1 MTMYI
6 DQLYQLTKDEIS
18 ELIEKLDNNASWLDL
33 IKIDY
38 AFYHNDPN
46 YDGGL
51 SFLDRI
57 AAKIGRFN
65 PNWNIQEMKQQIRD
79 SDTPTLEYI
88 VTIAEMFEKPSMIA
102 YYGV

>member
-1 MTMYI
+1 MFVYHHLRVSKA
-6 DQLYQLTKDEIS
+6 QVSQEIQDVPEVHS
-18 ELIEKLDNNASWLDL
+18 KLL

-38 AFYHNDPN
+38 AYHCHSPN
-46 YDGGL
+46 YDDGL

-65 PNWNIQEMKQQIRD
+65 PNWDIQEMKQQIRD
-79 SDTPTLEYI
+79 SDTPRQEYVQI
-88 VTIAEMFEKPSMIA
+88 IEKMFENPGMIA